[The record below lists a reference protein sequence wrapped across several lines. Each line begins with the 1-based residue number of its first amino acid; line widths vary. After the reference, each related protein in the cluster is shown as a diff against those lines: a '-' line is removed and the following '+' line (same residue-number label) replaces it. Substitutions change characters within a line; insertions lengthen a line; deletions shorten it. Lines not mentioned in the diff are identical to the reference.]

1 MVAPDLCI
9 GTLRTPADTYDI
21 SNTPSTYEVSW
32 VSSDSNTFHVRFD
45 KEMAGDEARVFGID
59 V

>member
-1 MVAPDLCI
+1 LELFEH
-9 GTLRTPADTYDI
+9 LRIPYDI